1 MTGTKMIT
9 ADEAMV
15 KLNCSYP
22 TILRKVKAKE
32 IPFVKLGN
40 KLLFP
45 LSFFTSLEKQAY
57 DNYKQGV
64 NEEVNCD

>member
-1 MTGTKMIT
+1 MSDTKMIT
-9 ADEAMV
+9 ADIAMV

-22 TILRKVKAKE
+22 TLLRKVKAKSLPY
-32 IPFVKLGN
+32 IKLGN

-45 LSFFTSLEKQAY
+45 KSYFDNLEKMAY
-57 DNYKQGV
+57 DNYKRGQ

>member
-1 MTGTKMIT
+1 MTTTKMIT
-9 ADEAMV
+9 ADIAME

-22 TILRKVKAKE
+22 TLLRKVKAKSL
-32 IPFVKLGN
+32 PFVKLGN

-45 LSFFTSLEKQAY
+45 VSWFDSLEEQAY
-57 DNYKQGV
+57 SNYKRGQ